1 MTFKVIAGKAET
13 PLAIKNAIA
22 LLNSNG
28 YNIDE
33 VPTDKVVIELHGIDR
48 ELGFFVGKYM
58 TAGTWAQAEKG
69 IQITWLDLQLLDNVA
84 SAIAEA
90 RTDRQLRHD
99 ITNKY
104 FGTASP
110 TTDLYRNLAGFRNVF
125 TSLDTRGVYTVK
137 INRF

>member
-1 MTFKVIAGKAET
+1 MAFKVIAGKAET

-48 ELGFFVGKYM
+48 ELGYFVGKFA
-58 TAGTWAQAEKG
+58 TAGTWQEAEKG
-69 IQITWLDLQLLDNVA
+69 IKVTWLDLLLLDNVA
-84 SAIAEA
+84 FAIAEA
-90 RTDRQLRHD
+90 KSDRQLRHD

-110 TTDLYRNLAGFRNVF
+110 TTDLYRNLAGFRTAF
-125 TSLDTRGVYTVK
+125 TALDTRGDYSIR
-137 INRF
+137 INR

>member
-1 MTFKVIAGKAET
+1 MAFKVIAGKAET

-48 ELGFFVGKYM
+48 ELGYFVGKFM

-69 IQITWLDLQLLDNVA
+69 IQITWLDLLLLDNVA
-84 SAIAEA
+84 FAIAEA
-90 RTDRQLRHD
+90 NKDRQLRHD
-99 ITNKY
+99 ITSKY

-110 TTDLYRNLAGFRNVF
+110 TTDLYRNLAGFRTAF
-125 TSLDTRGVYTVK
+125 AGLDTRGDYSIR
-137 INRF
+137 INR